1 MIAKHVMLALQ
12 VVYEEHVVSCGTYS
26 LEIYIR
32 TKARKERVEALRR
45 KLSNVAAPE
54 GPIPEVPGTLI
65 AFHMY
70 IYICMCD
77 LCLLV

>member
-1 MIAKHVMLALQ
+1 MQSLSCTNDITKHVMLALQ

-65 AFHMY
+65 AFH
-70 IYICMCD
+70 IYIS
-77 LCLLV
+77 